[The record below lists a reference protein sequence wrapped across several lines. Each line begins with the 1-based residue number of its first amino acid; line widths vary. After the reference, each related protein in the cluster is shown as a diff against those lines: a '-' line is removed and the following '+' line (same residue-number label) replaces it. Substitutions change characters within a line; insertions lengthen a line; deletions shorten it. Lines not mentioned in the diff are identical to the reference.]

1 MWIFYV
7 FVLDVCMAGM
17 DSEDEMLRQ
26 LQNMND
32 IFLLTKSKEPP
43 LEDNEV
49 EDLRLGHQ
57 DDEWDGIK
65 KSCFLYL

>member
-1 MWIFYV
+1 
-7 FVLDVCMAGM
+7 MAGM

-49 EDLRLGHQ
+49 EDLRLGQQ

-65 KSCFLYL
+65 KSCFFYL

>member
-1 MWIFYV
+1 
-7 FVLDVCMAGM
+7 MAGM

-57 DDEWDGIK
+57 DDEWDGIT
-65 KSCFLYL
+65 KSCFFL